1 MIKFD
6 FVSGC
11 FAYDEVKKHAES
23 SCFKIPIEHKFFIA
37 RDDIEFV
44 TGSGTQRAKPGAYV
58 IIGKDH
64 AWPVTPGYFEEH
76 YHELAE

>member
-6 FVSGC
+6 FVSSC

-23 SCFKIPIEHKFFIA
+23 SCFKIPLEHKFFIA

-44 TGSGTQRAKPGAYV
+44 TNSGRQVAKPGDYV

-64 AWPVTPGYFEEH
+64 AWPVSPEYFEEH
-76 YHELAE
+76 YHELSE

>member
-6 FVSGC
+6 FVSSC

-37 RDDIEFV
+37 RDDIEFSQTRVDKWRNQV
-44 TGSGTQRAKPGAYV
+44 TM
-58 IIGKDH
+58 
-64 AWPVTPGYFEEH
+64 
-76 YHELAE
+76 